1 MSAQGVN
8 LTILDNQLGQSVPGS
23 GPTIA
28 VIGCSSSPT
37 TSTLTVSAFVPYTS
51 NNPQT
56 FSANSGYGPGPRL
69 AAFMANLTGNPV
81 EFVKVPSASPGVA
94 GTVFATVGNTSA
106 TVMTITGTPNDDYY
120 LKVQS
125 LGTFTVGTGPGQI
138 QISIDGGATYPYTV
152 NMGAATTVTT
162 GSAFTAYTG
171 MTLNFTAA
179 SFVLNDS
186 FYSVC
191 AAPLWNDAGVQSAIA
206 ACASLKF
213 QAFQDIM
220 VSGLATASDATA
232 FDGYCTTLA
241 NTNKRFV
248 RLLCTTR
255 DILWGGCSTETE
267 AVWMAAIETAYASV
281 SSLRVGV
288 CAGHYRFIDPFTQ
301 SQLRSSL
308 IYGAAARDAAVAIQ
322 IDLGQVNSG
331 ALQNLVL
338 PTTTDPFANGA
349 FVYHDE
355 DQNPGLNASRF
366 LAAWQI
372 VGLPGVYIMNSNL
385 MAPPGSDFNWL
396 QHGHVIDSACTI
408 AYSYFIQLLSS
419 AVRVSA
425 KTGYIL
431 PQDRARIQGGC
442 QIQLNNNLVSPGAV
456 SAATC
461 TVSGTDNI
469 LSTATLTVSLQ
480 VVPLGYLKSIN
491 VTIAFL
497 NPALVAVQQA
507 A

>member
-8 LTILDNQLGQSVPGS
+8 LTILDDQLGQSVPGA
-23 GPTIA
+23 GPTIV
-28 VIGCSSSPT
+28 VIGCSSG
-37 TSTLTVSAFVPYTS
+37 STVASFVPYAS
-51 NNPQT
+51 NNPST
-56 FSANSGYGPGPRL
+56 FSTNSGYGPGPRL

-81 EFVKVPSASPGVA
+81 EFVKVPSTSPGVA
-94 GTVFATVGNTSA
+94 GTVYAALNNTSA

-120 LKVQS
+120 LVAKCT
-125 LGTFTVGTGPGQI
+125 LAGTLGTGPVQVSV
-138 QISIDGGATYPYTV
+138 SIDGGATFPYIV
-152 NMGAATTVTT
+152 NMGTATTITT

-171 MTLNFTAA
+171 MTLSFTAA
-179 SFVLNDS
+179 AFVLNDS
-186 FYSVC
+186 MYSVC
-191 AAPLWNDAGVQSAIA
+191 SAPLWSDAGVQSALA
-206 ACASLKF
+206 ACAALKF
-213 QAFQDIM
+213 QAFQDVM
-220 VSGLATASDATA
+220 VSGLSTASDATA
-232 FDGYCTTLA
+232 FDGYMTTLA
-241 NTNKRFV
+241 NTNKRFA
-248 RLLCTTR
+248 RLLCATR

-267 AVWMAAIETAYASV
+267 AVWMTSIEASYAAV

-308 IYGAAARDAAVAIQ
+308 LYGAASRDADVAIQ
-322 IDLGQVNSG
+322 VDLGQVSSG
-331 ALQNLVL
+331 SLQNLVL
-338 PTTTDPFANGA
+338 PTAPDYFANGT

-355 DQNPGLNASRF
+355 DQNPGLNAARF

-372 VGLPGVYIMNSNL
+372 VGLPGVYIMNPNL
-385 MAPPGSDFNWL
+385 MCPPGSDFNWL
-396 QHGHVIDSACTI
+396 QHGHVIDTACTI
-408 AYSYFIQLLSS
+408 AYGYFIQLLSS

-431 PQDRARIQGGC
+431 PQDRSRIQGGC
-442 QIQLNNNLVSPGAV
+442 QIQLNNNLVDPGAV

-461 TVSGTDNI
+461 IVSGTDNI
-469 LSTATLTVSLQ
+469 LSTATLTVSIQ

>member
-8 LTILDNQLGQSVPGS
+8 LTILDDQLGQSVPGA
-23 GPTIA
+23 GPTIV
-28 VIGCSSSPT
+28 VIGCSSG
-37 TSTLTVSAFVPYTS
+37 STVASFVPYTS
-51 NNPQT
+51 NNPST
-56 FSANSGYGPGPRL
+56 FSTNSGYGPGPRL

-81 EFVKVPSASPGVA
+81 EFVKVPTVTTGVA
-94 GTVFATVGNTSA
+94 GTVYAATGNTSA
-106 TVMTITGTPNDDYY
+106 TVMTITGNPNDDYY
-120 LKVQS
+120 LVAKCT
-125 LGTFTVGTGPGQI
+125 LAGTIGTGPVQVSV
-138 QISIDGGATYPYTV
+138 SIDGGATFPYIT
-152 NMGAATTVTT
+152 NMGTATTITT
-162 GSAFTAYTG
+162 GSALTTYTG
-171 MTLNFTAA
+171 LTLSFTAA
-179 SFVLNDS
+179 SMVLNDS

-191 AAPLWNDAGVQSAIA
+191 AAPLWNDAGVQSALT
-206 ACASLKF
+206 ACAALKF
-213 QAFQDIM
+213 QAFQDVM
-220 VSGLATASDATA
+220 VSGLSTASDATA
-232 FDGYCTTLA
+232 FDGYMTTLA
-241 NTNKRFV
+241 NTNKRFA
-248 RLLCTTR
+248 RLLCATR
-255 DILWGGCSTETE
+255 DITWGGCSTETE
-267 AVWMAAIETAYASV
+267 AAWMTSIENAYANV

-308 IYGAAARDAAVAIQ
+308 LYGAASRDADVAIQ
-322 IDLGQVNSG
+322 IDLGQVSSG

-338 PTTTDPFANGA
+338 PTSADTFANGQ

-355 DQNPGLNASRF
+355 DANPGLNAARF

-372 VGLPGVYIMNSNL
+372 VGLPGVYIMNPNL
-385 MAPPGSDFNWL
+385 MCPPGSDFNWL

-408 AYSYFIQLLSS
+408 AYAYFINLLSS

-442 QIQLNNNLVSPGAV
+442 QIQLNNNLVDPGAV
-456 SAATC
+456 SAATVI
-461 TVSGTDNI
+461 VSGTDNI
-469 LSTATLTVSLQ
+469 LSTATLTVSIQ

>member
-8 LTILDNQLGQSVPGS
+8 LTIQDDQLGQSVPGA
-23 GPTIA
+23 GPTCV

-37 TSTLTVSAFVPYTS
+37 TSTVTVSAFVPYTS
-51 NNPQT
+51 SNPQT
-56 FSANSGYGPGPRL
+56 FSSNSGYGPGPRL
-69 AAFMANLTGNPV
+69 AAFMANLTGSPV
-81 EFVKVPSASPGVA
+81 EFVKVPTVTNGVA
-94 GTVFATVGNTSA
+94 GTVYSSVGNTSA
-106 TVMTITGTPNDDYY
+106 TVMTITGNPNDDYY
-120 LKVQS
+120 LYVKYTVA
-125 LGTFTVGTGPGQI
+125 GTLGTGPVQI
-138 QISIDGGATYPYTV
+138 SISIDGGATFAYVV

-162 GSAFTAYTG
+162 GSAFTTYTG
-171 MTLNFTAA
+171 LTLSFTAA
-179 SFVLNDS
+179 ACTLNDS
-186 FYSVC
+186 VYSVC
-191 AAPLWNDAGVQSAIA
+191 AGPLWNDAGVQSAMTAVA
-206 ACASLKF
+206 ALKF
-213 QAFQDIM
+213 QTFQDIM
-220 VSGLATASDATA
+220 VAGLATASDATA
-232 FDGYCTTLA
+232 FDGYMTTLA
-241 NTNKRFV
+241 NTNKRFA
-248 RLLCTTR
+248 RLLCTTA
-255 DILWGGCSTETE
+255 DITWGGCSTQTE
-267 AVWMAAIETAYASV
+267 AVWIAAQVAAYANV

-301 SQLRSSL
+301 SQMRSSL
-308 IYGAAARDAAVAIQ
+308 IYGAASRDAAVAIQ

-338 PTTTDPFANGA
+338 PTSADYFANGT

-355 DQNPGLNASRF
+355 DANPGLNAARF

-396 QHGHVIDSACTI
+396 QHGHVIDSACAI
-408 AYSYFIQLLSS
+408 AYSYFINLLSS

-425 KTGYIL
+425 NTGYIL

-442 QIQLNNNLVSPGAV
+442 QSQLNNQLVSPGAV
-456 SAATC
+456 SAATV

-480 VVPLGYLKSIN
+480 IVPLGYLKSIN